1 MKSAVKTVGE
11 NNQELKIKII
21 EMEKEITLL
30 QTENEKF
37 KALAKQKVNS
47 IREKNTQLSEE
58 LIKSIEQNEKCKSD
72 ALEQKKL
79 SKMKNEEHKKTFEE
93 MELLKTK
100 LKEKEVQINN
110 KNISINAL
118 EKQIG
123 GLSFDLN
130 WAREFQ
136 QKVKSMEKDAERHK
150 TEMKKQTADLKN
162 YENSFNRMEVVLN
175 IKNEELQDLKKMN
188 NDKQATIQN
197 VQKHLM
203 IKDTL
208 INAMKTK
215 LKSRKQ
221 KNWETTQINKLP
233 EERSLIFIKTMEE
246 KTKLMAQISDNL
258 ELRGKEK
265 VEKKGGFNMQMP
277 IENRNTTIEDWDKI
291 TQLPREEINTLQN
304 KLNVTKKKRQ
314 WKHPIESYDP
324 RRSI

>member
-1 MKSAVKTVGE
+1 LVEANQIGLFPSLDNELSTIATLLEGDQFSRPTKADIKAYTTYEQMKSAVKTVGE

-37 KALAKQKVNS
+37 KALAKQKVKS

-79 SKMKNEEHKKTFEE
+79 SKMKNKEHEKTFEE

-110 KNISINAL
+110 KNISINSL

-130 WAREFQ
+130 WAREQ
-136 QKVKSMEKDAERHK
+136 QKVKSIEKDAERHK
-150 TEMKKQTADLKN
+150 TEIKKQTADLKN

-175 IKNEELQDLKKMN
+175 MKNQELQDLKKMN
-188 NDKQATIQN
+188 DDKQATIQN
-197 VQKHLM
+197 TQKHLM

-215 LKSRKQ
+215 LKSRTL
-221 KNWETTQINKLP
+221 KNRETTQIKKLP

-246 KTKLMAQISDNL
+246 K
-258 ELRGKEK
+258 
-265 VEKKGGFNMQMP
+265 
-277 IENRNTTIEDWDKI
+277 
-291 TQLPREEINTLQN
+291 INDAN
-304 KLNVTKKKRQ
+304 IRQ
-314 WKHPIESYDP
+314 S
-324 RRSI
+324 